1 MRDPEPENRF
11 LRVVLDALPTAVFV
25 VDADVRMVDANQA
38 GRELLGDLPAGPPS
52 AHRAGELLH
61 CLHATETAAGCG
73 HAPACRECV
82 IRGSVGEAVSG
93 RRNVRRRTRM
103 TVMRNR
109 EAQEVFFLITTAPF
123 RYADQDLVLLV
134 LEDISEYMELRR
146 IVPICA
152 QCKKVRSD
160 EDYWSAVEQFMARHL
175 DLTFS
180 HSYCPECLEAALEE
194 AGRWRER
201 RQG

>member
-1 MRDPEPENRF
+1 MRDPEAESRF

-25 VDADVRMVDANQA
+25 VDADVRLVDANQA
-38 GRELLGDLPAGPPS
+38 GRELLGNVPAGHPPT
-52 AHRAGELLH
+52 HRAGELLH

-82 IRGSVGEAVSG
+82 IRGAVGEAVSG
-93 RRNVRRRTRM
+93 RRSVRRRTRM

-123 RYADQDLVLLV
+123 RYAGQDLVLLV

-175 DLTFS
+175 DLAFS
-180 HSYCPECLEAALEE
+180 HSYCPECLQAALEE
-194 AGRWRER
+194 ADRWRAQR
-201 RQG
+201 G